1 MVQANSKPRIA
12 VYKLSSCA
20 GCQLEILNLE
30 PILLDV
36 VGAVEISYFV
46 MAKRENQP
54 GPYDIGFVEGAVT
67 CGEEIA
73 KLKAARRDCK
83 VLVALGSCAC
93 FGGLPSIKNWMTERE
108 VEARVY
114 TELWAIHSTKA
125 YGIDQYVPVD
135 IYLRGCPINKDELLD
150 LVKNVLLGTTPAWS
164 FPAVCAEC
172 KIKENVCLLVYEK
185 QPCLG
190 PVTAA
195 GCGAL
200 CPSCGKP
207 CEGCRGPASDANAP
221 SLARTFAEL
230 GLGAADVTR
239 LFRKY
244 AGTTAAF
251 QEGAE
256 AL

>member
-1 MVQANSKPRIA
+1 MSGKPKIA

-20 GCQLEILNLE
+20 GCQLEFLNLE
-30 PILLDV
+30 PVLLDV
-36 VGAVEISYFV
+36 VGALDISYFV
-46 MAKRENQP
+46 MAKRDNAP

-83 VLVALGSCAC
+83 TLVALGSCAC
-93 FGGLPSIKNWMTERE
+93 FGGLPSIKNWEPQRE

-114 TELWAIHSTKA
+114 SELWAIHSTKA

-135 IYLRGCPINKDELLD
+135 AYLRGCPIDKGELVELI
-150 LVKNVLLGTTPAWS
+150 KNCLLGAAPAWR
-164 FPAVCAEC
+164 FPAVCTEC
-172 KIKENVCLLVYEK
+172 KIKENVCLLIYENK
-185 QPCLG
+185 PCMG

-200 CPSCGKP
+200 CPTYGKP
-207 CEGCRGPASDANAP
+207 CEGCRGPAHDANAP
-221 SLARTFAEL
+221 SLARIFGDL
-230 GLGAADVTR
+230 GLNAADVTR
-239 LFRKY
+239 YFRKY
-244 AGTTAAF
+244 AGTTPAF